1 MYQITKLSIVGFELT
16 MTSRISTVSYNAAIE
31 NSNHQIYVYGIKINQ
46 EIQIVDVE
54 TTDFYELDW

>member
-16 MTSRISTVSYNAAIE
+16 MTSRISTVNYNAAIE
-31 NSNHQIYVYGIKINQ
+31 NSNYQIYVYGIKINQ